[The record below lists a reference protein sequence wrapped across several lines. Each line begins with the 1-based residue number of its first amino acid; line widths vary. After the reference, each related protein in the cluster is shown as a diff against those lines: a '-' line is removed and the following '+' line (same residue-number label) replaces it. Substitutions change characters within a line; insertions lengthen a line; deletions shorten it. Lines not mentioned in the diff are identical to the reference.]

1 MLTFDSNCT
10 DYGAPSLNALLSDD
24 QDENGQD
31 LQHFLSAF
39 FALIARNLKLDS
51 NILDGNS
58 SIVNFTHDLAPDDY
72 VRCLAMFTHFTN
84 SAFWNLLHSTYGYD
98 SQRMYTAII
107 LRFIEAPSYGI
118 EAISQLLQRL
128 MNRSADTPGLLPKI
142 WTPLNAVNRILHFY
156 RSLQDTDGFDSAAL
170 PQPLRKI
177 PSKVYKL
184 IEAADV
190 TLQTFISKQMPAL
203 THTMA
208 ETMVMH
214 LSQLRVLAA
223 SSDEKLAATMLQAI
237 PNASPELKRRFG
249 PAIIELTWKFQIFR
263 KCFQEGRMEI
273 RVQGVEL
280 MQQEL
285 VNNLYSRFMNRDGSK
300 WDHPVAQYIANIIL
314 ENRLVQYLVG
324 VESHVQLITR
334 CGNIFGFLAVTHR
347 YTEAETDAIWK
358 AVCTS
363 QDSRVVDAILNTLNG
378 VVPVAQYHVLLYLTT
393 KLNDLPIQSFDS
405 TMIHYAQNLLN
416 CLHNKWKIEERVA
429 DTKMDMPPYHLCIRL
444 IRQSA
449 ANISLGPH
457 KQREITAFAT
467 HLLKCMLEQGPSDAD
482 RKSIYEECVKD
493 IAGATQFATGSISA
507 ILALL
512 GDHSKD
518 GIVSLT
524 STYNISNLL
533 IEEFAS
539 LVETGSLRELTF
551 EALSEH
557 LGPRLTFFT
566 LIFLYA
572 PQSIDLENGQRLWD
586 LMLGPRSL
594 NEGARDR
601 AWISLAEAI
610 RQCLVRNIFID
621 RCLVNYLPTLP
632 PSSFATRHS
641 LVFLEQVI
649 RYESR
654 AKSLSPRDQ
663 GLPPSPSGVEL
674 LWHLSVVVPPMT
686 IELEAINKLVSYYLN
701 LPNGQRSPRT
711 VTESIYNEVVE
722 RCIRQL
728 TTAASKLKAYSDG
741 NSSGED
747 ESMVIVVSEEDWIA
761 QRLCFTRSLLIMKEF
776 VKGARS
782 KPSFSPPRQTVSWVQ
797 RDDHNVKGKPMNL
810 PYQTFNGCATSNIHR
825 INVGEEETVEDLS
838 QQLRRLSGFALFT
851 LIAGGRRLDLE
862 ADKHRT
868 LEEMKIDQNS
878 FLLVKRVINTDSAY
892 EVPVVANL
900 KPLEGEL
907 MKHFATLYSLLMM
920 EDGLAREVNA
930 STSQLRKLSSL
941 C

>member
-1 MLTFDSNCT
+1 M
-10 DYGAPSLNALLSDD
+10 
-24 QDENGQD
+24 
-31 LQHFLSAF
+31 
-39 FALIARNLKLDS
+39 KLDS
-51 NILDGNS
+51 IILDGDS
-58 SIVNFTHDLAPDDY
+58 SIVNIVHDLAPDDY
-72 VRCLAMFTHFTN
+72 LRCLAMFTHFSN
-84 SAFWNLLHSTYGYD
+84 SPFWNLLHSTYGYD

-107 LRFIEAPSYGI
+107 LRFIEPPSYGL

-128 MNRSADTPGLLPKI
+128 MNRSADAPGLLAKI
-142 WTPLNAVNRILHFY
+142 WSPLSAVNRILHFY
-156 RSLQDTDGFDSAAL
+156 RSLQDPEGFDAAAL
-170 PQPLRKI
+170 PKPLQKI
-177 PSKVYKL
+177 PSKVHKL
-184 IEAADV
+184 IEVADLF
-190 TLQTFISKQMPAL
+190 LQTFINKQVPAL
-203 THTMA
+203 THTVA
-208 ETMVMH
+208 ETLVMH
-214 LSQLRVLAA
+214 VSQLRVTAA
-223 SSDEKLAATMLQAI
+223 SSDDQVAAAMLQAI
-237 PNASPELKRRFG
+237 PNASPELKRQYG
-249 PAIIELTWKFQIFR
+249 PAIIELAWKFQIFQ

-393 KLNDLPIQSFDS
+393 KLNDLPIHSFDS

-416 CLHNKWKIEERVA
+416 CLPNKWKIEERMA

-449 ANISLGPH
+449 ANIPLGHH

-467 HLLKCMLEQGPSDAD
+467 HMLKGLLEQGPSDVD

-493 IAGATQFATGSISA
+493 IASKTQFATGSISA
-507 ILALL
+507 ILALF
-512 GDHSKD
+512 GDHSRE
-518 GIVSLT
+518 GIVALA
-524 STYNISNLL
+524 STYNISSLL

-539 LVETGSLRELTF
+539 LVETGSLRDLTF

-557 LGPRLTFFT
+557 LGPRLSFFT

-594 NEGARDR
+594 TEAARDR
-601 AWISLAEAI
+601 AWISLAETI

-654 AKSLSPRDQ
+654 AKSLSPREQ
-663 GLPPSPSGVEL
+663 ALPPSPSGVEL

-686 IELEAINKLVSYYLN
+686 IEFEAINKLVSYYLN
-701 LPNGQRSPRT
+701 LPNGQRSLRT

-728 TTAASKLKAYSDG
+728 TMAASKLKAYSDG
-741 NSSGED
+741 TSSGED
-747 ESMVIVVSEEDWIA
+747 ESMVIVVPEEDWVA

-797 RDDHNVKGKPMNL
+797 RDDHNMKGRPMSL
-810 PYQTFNGCATSNIHR
+810 PYQTFNGCANSNIYR
-825 INVGEEETVEDLS
+825 ISVGEEETIEDLS
-838 QQLRRLSGFALFT
+838 QQLQRLSGFAVFT

-862 ADKHRT
+862 ADAHRT
-868 LEEMKIDQNS
+868 LKEMKIDQNS
-878 FLLVKRVINTDSAY
+878 FLLVKRVIHADSAH
-892 EVPVVANL
+892 EVPLVANL

-920 EDGLAREVNA
+920 EDGLAREVNSAA
-930 STSQLRKLSSL
+930 SRFGKPNSL